1 MRWIRSYRERRAL
14 LAIARVLVDLD
25 AAAAE
30 RRALRRG
37 VRVPFGG
44 RA

>member
-14 LAIARVLVDLD
+14 LAIARLLVDLD
-25 AAAAE
+25 AASGE

-37 VRVPFGG
+37 VGVSFGG
-44 RA
+44 RV

>member
-14 LAIARVLVDLD
+14 LAVARVLVDLD

-30 RRALRRG
+30 RRIARRG
-37 VRVPFGG
+37 VRVSVGA